1 MAATGISV
9 DDLHETAAGK
19 HIRAVRCTWDHRETL
34 RARIHALL
42 LMPLGN
48 VCLQKIPEQEW
59 SASAKAMSSTP
70 PTGHSTIYDML
81 KDVIPNDHSRQST
94 AADELNNQI
103 AKGFNPSEV
112 LDLGCGDGR
121 SIDLFKSVL
130 PEAKWTG
137 VDIESSPE
145 VTMRRR
151 TDGDFVSFDGVNL
164 PFQAESFGM
173 VYSYQV
179 FEHVRHPEPLLA
191 EIRRVLK
198 KDGLLIGQTSQLE
211 PYHSFSYWN
220 FTVFG
225 FRRIL
230 EAAGLRLL
238 VLRPGIDGLTLI
250 QRSIHGRAPEWTKYF
265 TEESPL
271 NAEIEQELEN
281 KRPSR
286 TRNFRKL
293 IYCGQFVFVATPAD
307 GKK

>member
-1 MAATGISV
+1 M
-9 DDLHETAAGK
+9 K
-19 HIRAVRCTWDHRETL
+19 
-34 RARIHALL
+34 RI
-42 LMPLGN
+42 
-48 VCLQKIPEQEW
+48 
-59 SASAKAMSSTP
+59 P
-70 PTGHSTIYDML
+70 PTGLPSIYDML
-81 KDVIPNDHSRQST
+81 ADAIPNDHSRQCT
-94 AADELNNQI
+94 AADELHAQI
-103 AKGFNPSEV
+103 TKGFSPSEV

-121 SIDLFKSVL
+121 SIDLFKSEL
-130 PEAKWTG
+130 PEARWTG
-137 VDIESSPE
+137 VDIEGSPE

-151 TDGDFVSFDGVNL
+151 TDGNFVSFDGINL
-164 PFQAESFGM
+164 PFEAESFGL

-225 FRRIL
+225 FRRLL

-250 QRSIHGRAPEWTKYF
+250 QRSIHGRTQEWTKWF
-265 TEESPL
+265 TTESPL
-271 NAEIEQELEN
+271 NTEIEKELED
-281 KRPSR
+281 KRPCR

-293 IYCGQFVFVATPAD
+293 IYCGQFVFVAAPAREV
-307 GKK
+307 K